1 MSLQLIMLAC
11 CQPRQLTA
19 DLLPPASTCQAKMTC
34 KHTHRLY
41 GYTTARNT
49 HAEDSLLAAA
59 TAGRQVACSWKE
71 LLAFLAIS
79 ASLTA
84 CTSPAQIHL
93 AAALGGGHPAGS
105 REPPARRS
113 ACAAALDKKE
123 QVPQHA
129 PGPHQHAEPAAC
141 GCCCQVRDT
150 LATPSPV
157 RGMEDT
163 CWRIRLCCALV
174 ARALSSSWA
183 GIKYSRD
190 CMVLG

>member
-1 MSLQLIMLAC
+1 MPSAGGPLMSLQLIMLAC
-11 CQPRQLTA
+11 CQPWQLTA

-34 KHTHRLY
+34 KNTHSPY
-41 GYTTARNT
+41 GYTTAWNT
-49 HAEDSLLAAA
+49 HAEVSLLAAA

-71 LLAFLAIS
+71 LLTFPAIS

-93 AAALGGGHPAGS
+93 AAALGGGDPAGG

-123 QVPQHA
+123 QFPQHA

-141 GCCCQVRDT
+141 GCGCQVRDT
-150 LATPSPV
+150 
-157 RGMEDT
+157 
-163 CWRIRLCCALV
+163 CAIPCP
-174 ARALSSSWA
+174 A
-183 GIKYSRD
+183 
-190 CMVLG
+190 